1 MSILDEKWEL
11 SQQAQEFFVYATLGI
26 VPKEI
31 FNKGNY
37 VEIISEFECFKRNE
51 VNYTVYCIFKC
62 ARAAYNDLCRTL
74 RYDAKYKSD
83 SKDKKALKEKEK
95 IINCICATLTKAI
108 YNDGNIVANAEK
120 LFNVFNVNGNNKK
133 LMSALLKCL
142 SVDKKTKQRFH
153 FGQVQKWVNMTLK
166 YLYLLGIVKD
176 DKDIKVLQI
185 PVDSYILKALSEES
199 GIKQKTNSAW
209 SRFDSEDYYNIYDD
223 YKDTIDKPYIHW
235 EHDAWIKQ
243 AEKEK
248 EVEITDK

>member
-142 SVDKKTKQRFH
+142 SVDKKT
-153 FGQVQKWVNMTLK
+153 
-166 YLYLLGIVKD
+166 VKD